1 MTLSP
6 MRTLHLRPVL
16 LALVLTTGMAVS
28 GTAGS
33 AATPDSARSSRHDGG
48 LLVWSRFDDFET
60 GTARL
65 VVAGVGGDRV
75 TPLTHPAAGSR
86 DIDPR
91 ISPDGRRILFERDT
105 PEASQAWMI
114 GVDGRDEHQI
124 DLGCVDPCAGTN
136 TPSWT
141 PDGRHLLYDRVSG
154 PFNEAGDAASALLW
168 KADLDG
174 RHNVRFSEPGLDL
187 STEETDASFAPAGYM
202 IVLHGLPNGHSAV
215 FRLRAD
221 GTHPRQLTPWSL
233 DADLPAVSPAASG
246 PSKDLIV
253 FETSGKGAPAGGPE
267 GPQVATMPATCGSVS
282 SCTKQ
287 IRYLT
292 NSPLPVQNFNPSWSP
307 DGRQIVFVRYSF
319 DPAAPP
325 AHGDIWAMSWNG
337 AHQRPVSQD
346 ARFEFRPAWGRR

>member
-33 AATPDSARSSRHDGG
+33 AATTDSARSSRHYGG
-48 LLVWSRFDDFET
+48 FLVWSRFDDFET

-105 PEASQAWMI
+105 PEVSQAWMI

-174 RHNVRFSEPGLDL
+174 GHNVRFSEPGLDL

-221 GTHPRQLTPWSL
+221 STHPRQLTPWSL
-233 DADLPAVSPAASG
+233 AAAGGQLQPLLVPGRPPDRLCALLLRPRRPAGARRHLGHVLGRTSPATGLPG
-246 PSKDLIV
+246 PTFRV
-253 FETSGKGAPAGGPE
+253 PA
-267 GPQVATMPATCGSVS
+267 C
-282 SCTKQ
+282 
-287 IRYLT
+287 L
-292 NSPLPVQNFNPSWSP
+292 
-307 DGRQIVFVRYSF
+307 
-319 DPAAPP
+319 
-325 AHGDIWAMSWNG
+325 
-337 AHQRPVSQD
+337 
-346 ARFEFRPAWGRR
+346 GRR